1 MPAITRLES
10 ACYMPAITRLECLL
24 HACFHVDTPR
34 VPAVQVIKERAAEIA
49 AMPNDGEVQE
59 YELKKAAVDARRQEV
74 KLGRHSRR
82 VIPGTLGVL

>member
-1 MPAITRLES
+1 M
-10 ACYMPAITRLECLL
+10 
-24 HACFHVDTPR
+24 
-34 VPAVQVIKERAAEIA
+34 QVIKERAAEIA

-59 YELKKAAVDARRQEV
+59 YELKKAAVDARRQQV